1 MRDPTVA
8 SAIWTERAKALAAK
22 VDARG
27 EHDDQEDPDD
37 A

>member
-1 MRDPTVA
+1 MSDPTVA
-8 SAIWTERAKALAAK
+8 SAIWTERARALAAK

-27 EHDDQEDPDD
+27 EYDDQEEDD